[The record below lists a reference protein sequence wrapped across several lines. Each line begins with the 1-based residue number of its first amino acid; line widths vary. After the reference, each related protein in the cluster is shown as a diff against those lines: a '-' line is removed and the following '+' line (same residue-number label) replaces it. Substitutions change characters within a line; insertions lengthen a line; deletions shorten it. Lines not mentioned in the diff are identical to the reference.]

1 MQGKNSVEI
10 KHGDVLSLMSDFKF
24 HKYRIHMLKHTNS
37 LYTQNIKRVIDKLT
51 QHWKIKLNMRNRVD
65 RLIIKSVEELCK
77 IGGVKKII
85 LAVDERFWLARK
97 RGLISQMSW
106 WNNVTSGI
114 PQGLVLAPVMF

>member
-1 MQGKNSVEI
+1 
-10 KHGDVLSLMSDFKF
+10 MSDFKF

-114 PQGLVLAPVMF
+114 PQGLVLA